1 MFYYHIYIN
10 FGGQNKN
17 GYSLWFKSDNDLDDD
32 EDAIIDEAQSQELFV
47 NEDDDKWVE
56 TAEQIDEEDYQQATG
71 K

>member
-1 MFYYHIYIN
+1 
-10 FGGQNKN
+10 
-17 GYSLWFKSDNDLDDD
+17 LDDD